1 MRLGLAAVLLLALSA
16 CASKELLDAE
26 AELAATRA
34 RLAALEKRRSE
45 LTAKQQARRVS
56 RAALAQQADD
66 AELARVRL
74 LAALTA
80 LDEGK
85 VPDHLLLD
93 EAMRAK
99 DPTLDA
105 LAAQVVQR
113 QLPCVDEAGEP
124 PAEQTWY
131 GGCAAPP
138 PEDACEGVE
147 VRVRQRFEWDCSE
160 LIARA
165 GFPTAA
171 FCTAVA
177 EWDSRVVPDL
187 SGASD
192 RIVGQLIRIA
202 FEKDGHL
209 FVRDWPPPSVDLYE
223 PPNTLALEACAATN
237 EAEQCTR
244 RCDESFGRV
253 GCGPDG
259 GEGEYEES
267 DGEEVEN
274 PELPAAREAA
284 ARAEAEAQRARE
296 ELEYQQC
303 LDTCRGDD
311 DAEHPPML
319 ELLNF
324 TFTTSP
330 APGVFALQA
339 RHLLADSE
347 EVPDQ
352 LRTLVLH
359 HPDFVTSAQ
368 GTLSAPAEDTVKE
381 LVELLDVVDL
391 EVVPEGASVLV
402 AGLDRNQLVA
412 VRAWLDGKQA
422 PAAVDAEEACRLL
435 EERPKARKSL
445 VEACRRLPASKADAG
460 TSSAADGGAP

>member
-45 LTAKQQARRVS
+45 LTAKQQSWRVS
-56 RAALAQQADD
+56 REALAQQADD

-80 LDEGK
+80 LDEGR

-93 EAMRAK
+93 EAMRTR

-113 QLPCVDEAGEP
+113 QLPCVDEA
-124 PAEQTWY
+124 AEQPWY

-138 PEDACEGVE
+138 PADACEGVE
-147 VRVRQRFEWDCSE
+147 VRVRQHFEWDCSE
-160 LIARA
+160 LRARA

-171 FCTAVA
+171 LCTAVA
-177 EWDSRVVPDL
+177 EWDSRAVPDL

-192 RIVGQLIRIA
+192 RIVSQLIRIA

-209 FVRDWPPPSVDLYE
+209 FVRDWPPPSADLYA

-237 EAEQCTR
+237 EAERCTR
-244 RCDESFGRV
+244 LCDEPFGRV

-259 GEGEYEES
+259 GEGAHEEGG
-267 DGEEVEN
+267 GE
-274 PELPAAREAA
+274 PELPAARQAA
-284 ARAEAEAQRARE
+284 ARAEAEALRARE
-296 ELEYQQC
+296 ELGYQQC
-303 LDTCRGDD
+303 LDSCRGDD
-311 DAEHPPML
+311 DAPGPARL

-324 TFTTSP
+324 AFTTSP

-339 RHLLADSE
+339 RHVLADSE

-391 EVVPEGASVLV
+391 EVVPEGTSVLV

-412 VRAWLDGKQA
+412 VRAWLDGKQT
-422 PAAVDAEEACRLL
+422 PAAVDAEEACRVL
-435 EERPKARKSL
+435 EERPQAGRSL
-445 VEACRRLPASKADAG
+445 VEACRHRPAPKADAG
-460 TSSAADGGAP
+460 TSGPADGGAP